1 MFLYFYYYF
10 TQKFLNEP
18 ARKAYL
24 AFLIIYMV
32 VTLLPRLIFITF
44 EHTFDRYFRS
54 CCQKILGYFFLL
66 IVSMIHGEYLWLL
79 FFYRFENMNY
89 NYRDMLKNSTV
100 FSRIAQMFVQ
110 VTMITILGVNEVDNL
125 VKGLTIGFSGFQIA
139 FNLIT
144 AICLGAR

>member
-1 MFLYFYYYF
+1 
-10 TQKFLNEP
+10 
-18 ARKAYL
+18 
-24 AFLIIYMV
+24 MV

-44 EHTFDRYFRS
+44 ERTFDEYFRS
-54 CCQKILGYFFLL
+54 CCQKILGYIFLL
-66 IVSMIHGEYLWLL
+66 IISLIHGEYLWLL
-79 FFYRFENMNY
+79 FFYRFDNMNY

-144 AICLGAR
+144 TVCLGAR